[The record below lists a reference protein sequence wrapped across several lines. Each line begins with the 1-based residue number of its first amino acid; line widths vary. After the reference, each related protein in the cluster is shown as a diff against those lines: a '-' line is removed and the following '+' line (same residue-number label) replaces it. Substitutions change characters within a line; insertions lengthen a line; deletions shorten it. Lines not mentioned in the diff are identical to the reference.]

1 MSRHVFEVLV
11 AQIPLHGDMT
21 RIINRSDAPIFS
33 EMNLG
38 VPDSKRICKLRQSRL
53 YEKC

>member
-1 MSRHVFEVLV
+1 MSRQVFEVLA
-11 AQIPLHGDMT
+11 AQVPLHGDIT

-38 VPDSKRICKLRQSRL
+38 VPDSKKICKSHQSCL
-53 YEKC
+53 YEIC